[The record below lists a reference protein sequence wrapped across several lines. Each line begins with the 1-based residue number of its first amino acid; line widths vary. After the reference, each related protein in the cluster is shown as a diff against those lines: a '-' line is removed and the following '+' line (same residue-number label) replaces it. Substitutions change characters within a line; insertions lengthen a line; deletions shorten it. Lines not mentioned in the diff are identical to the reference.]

1 MNDGMKDA
9 NVAEALYCPVEV
21 VASLVKDPSEVGF
34 RCFDKL
40 EKEEIDNI
48 DYIQS
53 FGA

>member
-1 MNDGMKDA
+1 MNDGM

-40 EKEEIDNI
+40 KEVEIDNI
-48 DYIQS
+48 ESMQS